1 MGSCIVVRL
10 FGNIL
15 LTCLCFIIFEG
26 VSVIDANAETSS
38 EVSIDTNTRLRN
50 RKKIEEN
57 EKKIKLL
64 QANLDEAIAETK
76 KLEQEKKTYIEKAQS
91 DIETVE
97 QEKQTTINE
106 LNAAKENVA
115 NTKDSLDSS
124 IENLKK
130 QLAQKEAERDALST
144 QLQDNE
150 NARKEFESQA
160 KTTFDDEE
168 KKYTAQISEL
178 KNEIS
183 EKTKQLNEKT
193 TELKE
198 LNDEYK
204 VLKDEQAEQMQNF
217 ATAEAGRYVDLEIL
231 KGEVRKLKTEL
242 KILVTKAKEIES
254 EKDQQLQQIVEKNAE
269 QRLKFVNQIKSLQDN
284 ELKNLNKIEELN
296 NLIYRLN
303 VKNRELENAGRA
315 LESRLKAK
323 IEMLENQLTTATKK
337 YELIIQ
343 AYADAEAKN
352 LFMIDSLKSEL
363 NDAVSKNRSLLQV
376 AEKLYINAE
385 DMRNAKAEEDIAD
398 SALEAKTLLEVD
410 KLTNQLNGAIQK
422 NRILVDNMQKMKAQV
437 DKLKDN
443 SAASDQRYRNDIDT
457 LTKELEHAA
466 TEFKKLSTK
475 YNNRG
480 IWTKEE
486 GAFSRTE
493 SSELFENKSP
503 VRSRELPSKTAAPVD
518 AAETSSDQYVDNSSD
533 SKAVNQNWFTDNLL
547 PEWKMTPTQSLYQTQ
562 SSPRIIPI
570 TYTEVQDD
578 GPSDSS
584 PRSES
589 VRETLVLPQKQAVN
603 TSLPVKEQG
612 TPRRIESLTNVPTY
626 SQSSSLLPENNT
638 QSKKIVA
645 SQQNLFHT
653 EHGRASAPSLES
665 VSFSNSRNAVNL
677 SDSGRS
683 REALQLQK
691 TTAQPI
697 RQLNNVTEPTNDRTT
712 LQGGQNSLSNQ
723 VSQALVSKKQSQVVS
738 SPGDQEVASAEKK
751 TIQSSQQSKVVSVST
766 PVETAA
772 VVAPAQ
778 PSQSTSV
785 KVADAVHVTP
795 VSNPVKANFQ
805 SVPETVP
812 IKKQVSSVTYTGSND
827 NLGGVK
833 NVQTPPVQQKTTI
846 ENLST
851 AKTSSSPINTA
862 QSTQSHNPPQQ
873 RSPQNEDLVN
883 FAVDVTLTAI
893 QKITNYDVDKTNA
906 VMNLIGAGAELSG
919 QLNAI
924 MEAIKDQYNPEIFE
938 LAIKEI
944 ERRYAQRKNF
954 VNESMTHLYGASG
967 PEITNWAVEIS

>member
-10 FGNIL
+10 FEGIF

-26 VSVIDANAETSS
+26 VSVIDARAETSS
-38 EVSIDTNTRLRN
+38 EISIDTNTRLRN

-168 KKYTAQISEL
+168 KKYTDQISEL

-193 TELKE
+193 TELKK

-217 ATAEAGRYVDLEIL
+217 ATAEAERYVDLEIL

-254 EKDQQLQQIVEKNAE
+254 EKNQQLQRIVEKNAE

-352 LFMIDSLKSEL
+352 LFTIDSLKSEL

-422 NRILVDNMQKMKAQV
+422 NKILVDNMQKMKEQV

-443 SAASDQRYRNDIDT
+443 SAASDKRYRNDIDT

-466 TEFKKLSTK
+466 IEFKKLSTK

-480 IWTKEE
+480 IWTKAE

-493 SSELFENKSP
+493 SSELFKTKSP
-503 VRSRELPSKTAAPVD
+503 VRSRELASKTAAQLD
-518 AAETSSDQYVDNSSD
+518 AAENSHNQYVDNSDD
-533 SKAVNQNWFTDNLL
+533 SKAFNQNWFTDNLSS
-547 PEWKMTPTQSLYQTQ
+547 EWKMTPTQSLYHTQ
-562 SSPRIIPI
+562 SSPRVVPI
-570 TYTEVQDD
+570 TYTEVYGD
-578 GPSDSS
+578 DSS
-584 PRSES
+584 NSSPQPEL
-589 VRETLVLPQKQAVN
+589 VQETLVQKQAVN

-612 TPRRIESLTNVPTY
+612 TPRRIESLTNASAY
-626 SQSSSLLPENNT
+626 SQSNNLASEHSI
-638 QSKKIVA
+638 QSEKIVA

-653 EHGRASAPSLES
+653 EHGRASAPSVEN
-665 VSFSNSRNAVNL
+665 VKFSDSRNAVNAA
-677 SDSGRS
+677 DSGCSQDAR
-683 REALQLQK
+683 QLQK
-691 TTAQPI
+691 TTAQSI
-697 RQLNNVTEPTNDRTT
+697 RQLNNVMEPTNDRTT
-712 LQGGQNSLSNQ
+712 LPGGQNSLSNQ
-723 VSQALVSKKQSQVVS
+723 TSQVLISKEQPQVVS
-738 SPGDQEVASAEKK
+738 SPGAQEVASAEKK
-751 TIQSSQQSKVVSVST
+751 TIQSSQQAEVVSVS
-766 PVETAA
+766 PLVETAA
-772 VVAPAQ
+772 VVTPAKR
-778 PSQSTSV
+778 SQSTSV
-785 KVADAVHVTP
+785 KAADVVHVTP
-795 VSNPVKANFQ
+795 VSNLVKSNFQ

-812 IKKQVSSVTYTGSND
+812 IKQPVSSVAYTGSNED
-827 NLGGVK
+827 LGGVK
-833 NVQTPPVQQKTTI
+833 NVQTSPVQQKAII

-851 AKTSSSPINTA
+851 AKTSSSAINTA
-862 QSTQSHNPPQQ
+862 QSAQIHNPPQQ

-954 VNESMTHLYGASG
+954 VNESMAHLYGASG
-967 PEITNWAVEIS
+967 PAITNWAAEIS

>member
-10 FGNIL
+10 FESIL

-130 QLAQKEAERDALST
+130 HLAQKEAERDALST

-160 KTTFDDEE
+160 KTNFDDEE

-254 EKDQQLQQIVEKNAE
+254 EKDQQLHRIVEKNAE
-269 QRLKFVNQIKSLQDN
+269 QRLKFANQIKSLQDN

-352 LFMIDSLKSEL
+352 LFTIDSLKSEL

-376 AEKLYINAE
+376 AERLYVNAE

-398 SALEAKTLLEVD
+398 SELEAKTLLEVD

-422 NRILVDNMQKMKAQV
+422 NRILVGNMQKMKAQV
-437 DKLKDN
+437 DRLKDN
-443 SAASDQRYRNDIDT
+443 SAASDQKYRNDVDT

-503 VRSRELPSKTAAPVD
+503 VRSRELASKMAAPLD
-518 AAETSSDQYVDNSSD
+518 AAETSSDQYVDNSDD
-533 SKAVNQNWFTDNLL
+533 STAVNQNWFTDNLL
-547 PEWKMTPTQSLYQTQ
+547 PEWKMTPTQSPYQAQ
-562 SSPRIIPI
+562 SSPRIVPI
-570 TYTEVQDD
+570 TYTEVQ
-578 GPSDSS
+578 GGGSLQ
-584 PRSES
+584 SEAI
-589 VRETLVLPQKQAVN
+589 RETLVLPQKQAVN
-603 TSLPVKEQG
+603 TSLPAKDQS

-653 EHGRASAPSLES
+653 EHGMASVPSVE
-665 VSFSNSRNAVNL
+665 AVNVSGSSIGGTAVSL
-677 SDSGRS
+677 ADSDRS

-697 RQLNNVTEPTNDRTT
+697 RQLSNVTVPTNDRTT

-723 VSQALVSKKQSQVVS
+723 TSQVLVSKEQPQVVS
-738 SPGDQEVASAEKK
+738 SPGAQEVASAEKK
-751 TIQSSQQSKVVSVST
+751 TIQSSHQSNVVPMSP

-795 VSNPVKANFQ
+795 VSNPVKSNFQ
-805 SVPETVP
+805 SVPGTVP
-812 IKKQVSSVTYTGSND
+812 IKQAVSAVAYTGSND

-833 NVQTPPVQQKTTI
+833 NVQTPPVQQKATI

-851 AKTSSSPINTA
+851 AKTSSSPINTV
-862 QSTQSHNPPQQ
+862 QSTQSHNSQQQ

-967 PEITNWAVEIS
+967 PAITNWAAEIS